1 VVASCS
7 QMTPVGSSSGMPMAA
22 ALGSTVVNQDG
33 RSASMTAP
41 NGPSQ
46 RCLVE
51 EAIRNAGLVASDV
64 RVVET
69 HGTGTALGD
78 PIEVG
83 ALRSALR
90 PSLDDPFP
98 VFLGALKSN
107 MGHALAPS
115 GMFGLAKWF
124 ERCEH
129 QGSKSS

>member
-1 VVASCS
+1 
-7 QMTPVGSSSGMPMAA
+7 MVGSCAEVSTDGFSGKPMVAA
-22 ALGSTVVNQDG
+22 WVSTVVNQDG

-51 EAIRNAGLVASDV
+51 EAVRNAGLAASDV

-90 PSLDDPFP
+90 PSSFSAFP
-98 VFLGALKSN
+98 VLLGALKTN
-107 MGHALAPS
+107 MGHSLAPS
-115 GMFGLAKWF
+115 GLLGLAKCVGVY
-124 ERCEH
+124 EQVSTSVR
-129 QGSKSS
+129 